1 MPKKPKLS
9 RGSTTI
15 DMTAMCDVAFLLLT
29 FFMLAT
35 TFKPDEPVEV
45 SNPSSVSSTL
55 IPEGYIMITMDKD
68 GRAFFSIDNLNY
80 KKTLI
85 DMVNESKGLGLT
97 ELEKQAFV
105 SASAIG
111 VPFSQLKEFLAAP
124 PRKQS
129 ELNKQSNGV
138 PIDTTGNFTT
148 NEMAYWIQSARY
160 VYKDNLVDPRYVIK
174 IDGTSQ
180 YPNLKNITETLGKL
194 KIYKFNFVTNQKG
207 VPEGTELHKKLS
219 TQANNPP
226 AS

>member
-35 TFKPDEPVEV
+35 SFKPDEPVEV
-45 SNPSSVSSTL
+45 SNPASVSSSL

-80 KKTLI
+80 KRALI
-85 DMVNESKGLGLT
+85 DMVNDSKGLGLS

-111 VPFSQLKEFLAAP
+111 VPFKELKEFLAAP
-124 PRKQS
+124 PRLQS
-129 ELNKQSNGV
+129 EMNKKSAGV

-148 NEMAYWIQSARY
+148 NEMAFWIQSARY
-160 VYKDNLVDPRYVIK
+160 VFKDNATDPRYVIK
-174 IDGTSQ
+174 IDGSSQ
-180 YPNLKNITETLGKL
+180 YPNLRNITETLGKL

-207 VPEGTELHKKLS
+207 VPEGTELYKKLS
-219 TQANNPP
+219 AEANTPP